1 MARDR
6 LRAFPRTLAR
16 SWPGRFLLAGALAK
30 ILLLPFVSG
39 GGPPFAWLD
48 AGASLALAVGLGLLL
63 LQLVARLRRRLL
75 WRVRRKLILSYVFIG
90 VVPVLL
96 VSAFFAVAGAMSV
109 LSASSETVRRE
120 IERVVADVR
129 VAAAAGGARLAS
141 GMEAAAALEPLAPA
155 LWGDYP
161 GASALVL
168 GPAEAGVPG
177 PAEAGVLA
185 SAGAWG
191 GGPRPEGVP
200 GWIGRHGFEGL
211 VTLGPQRPLAVRAV
225 ARVDGPNARA
235 VVVDV
240 PLDGEVRER
249 IEAAAGVE
257 LDPWGPLPADD
268 ALDPA
273 RLASAGGLAWIVF
286 LDPVDWTTGADESGN
301 VFIRVPAAA
310 FAERFFGAGI
320 GAGGTDVRYFF
331 LVLLAVLGGLFL
343 VIEFAALV
351 MGFALARSITGSIH
365 ALSVG
370 TDRIRRGDFTRR
382 IRVTS
387 GDQLGD
393 LAESFNAMTASV
405 EGLLHQAAEKKRLE
419 NELRLARK
427 IQMSLLPRDP
437 TSVPGLS
444 VTAICRPAREVGG
457 DYYDFIPLGE
467 RRLGLLVADVSG
479 KGTSA
484 ALYMAELKGLMLSLG
499 HVHESPRQLLI
510 EANRFMAG
518 ALDSRSFITMLY
530 AVVDLD
536 EGTLTY
542 ARAGHTPLIH
552 ASRNG
557 GRRVARVLAPDGLVL
572 GLHGYERQFAELL
585 EEHRLAV
592 RPGDVAVL
600 FTDGVTEAMNEED
613 DLFGEARIARLLE
626 EDDAASCETLHDRIL
641 RDVDAFVGTADQHDD
656 MTMVLL
662 RIDET
667 GPDAGSPAP
676 AAAGGPAP
684 AAAGGEERA

>member
-30 ILLLPFVSG
+30 ILLLPFVNG
-39 GGPPFAWLD
+39 GGSPFAWLD
-48 AGASLALAVGLGLLL
+48 AGASLALAVGFGHLL
-63 LQLVARLRRRLL
+63 LQWAVRLRRRLL

-96 VSAFFAVAGAMSV
+96 VLAFSAVAGAMSV

-129 VAAAAGGARLAS
+129 VAAAAVGARLAS
-141 GMEAAAALEPLAPA
+141 GMDAAAALEPLAPA
-155 LWGDYP
+155 LRGDYP

-168 GPAEAGVPG
+168 GPAEAGVSGPAEAGVSG

-211 VTLGPQRPLAVRAV
+211 VTLGPRRPLAVRAV
-225 ARVDGPNARA
+225 ARADGPNARA

-240 PLDGEVRER
+240 PLDGKVRER
-249 IEAAAGVE
+249 IEAAAGVD

-301 VFIRVPAAA
+301 VFIRMPAAA
-310 FAERFFGAGI
+310 FAERLFGDGI
-320 GAGGTDVRYFF
+320 GAGETDVRYFF
-331 LVLLAVLGGLFL
+331 LALLAVLGGLFL

-427 IQMSLLPRDP
+427 IQMSLLPRGP

-444 VTAICRPAREVGG
+444 VAAVCRPAREVGG
-457 DYYDFIPLGE
+457 DYYDFMPLGG

-499 HVHESPRQLLI
+499 HVHESPRQLLV
-510 EANRFMAG
+510 EANRIMAG

-552 ASRNG
+552 ASQNG

-600 FTDGVTEAMNEED
+600 FTDGVSEAMNEED
-613 DLFGEARIARLLE
+613 DLFGEERIARLLE
-626 EDDAASCETLHDRIL
+626 EDGAASCEALHDRIL

-667 GPDAGSPAP
+667 GPDGGSR
-676 AAAGGPAP
+676 AP